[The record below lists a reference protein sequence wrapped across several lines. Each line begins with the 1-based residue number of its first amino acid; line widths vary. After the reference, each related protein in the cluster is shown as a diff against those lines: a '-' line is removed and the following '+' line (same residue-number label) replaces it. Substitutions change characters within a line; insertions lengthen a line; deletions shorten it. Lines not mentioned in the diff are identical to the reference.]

1 MNRLR
6 KDRMLLSK
14 VRSTKAWEEL
24 EKTVDSVKEEDAI
37 ESENNMK
44 VLTQ

>member
-14 VRSTKAWEEL
+14 IKATNAWKEL
-24 EKTVDSVKEEDAI
+24 DATVDEVKQNDAD
-37 ESENNMK
+37 ESAANLEL
-44 VLTQ
+44 LTQ